1 MTMLIPVI
9 LSGGTGTRLWPV
21 SREGHPKPFI
31 RFQGE
36 QTLLERTYERAL
48 QCPDVREIVTV
59 TNTEYFFQTRECWD
73 KVKAN
78 SGADARFLREPTGR
92 NTAPAILLAALDIKA
107 RHGDD
112 AVLLV
117 LPADH
122 LIEDTTSFVRDVD
135 AAAALAANDQLVTFG
150 IPPQHP
156 ETGFGYV
163 QSGETLQD
171 GYRVERFIEKPT
183 PERAGELIDAGDC
196 YWNSGMFCF
205 SVKTIVEAYE
215 QYLPEM
221 AAQAA
226 QCLDASDNDSN
237 ASYLEIALDEF
248 AAMDDLSVDYGIM
261 EKSEQ
266 TALVPAH
273 FDWSDIGS
281 WRALAELV
289 EPDEQD
295 NRSTGEVISI
305 DSSNCFVQND
315 DRVVATIGLDDTIV
329 VDTPDALL
337 VSRND
342 RVQDVRKVVKQLKQD
357 GHESYRLHQTV
368 RRPWGTYTVLEEG
381 NNYKMKRIE
390 VKPGATLSLQMH
402 HHRSE
407 HWVVVGGTAKV
418 VNGEEERLLQAN
430 ESTYIPV
437 GNKHRLENPGKI
449 QLVLIEVQSGEY
461 LGEDDIVRFQDQY
474 GRA

>member
-1 MTMLIPVI
+1 MLVPVV
-9 LSGGTGTRLWPV
+9 LSGGAGTRLWPV
-21 SREGHPKPFI
+21 SRESRPKPFI
-31 RFQGE
+31 RLRDGK
-36 QTLLERTYERAL
+36 TLLERTYQRAL
-48 QCPDVREIVTV
+48 RCHDVAEIVTV
-59 TNTEYFFQTRECWD
+59 TNRDYYFQTRDSWTT
-73 KVKAN
+73 AR
-78 SGADARFLREPTGR
+78 SGTETEARFLLEPAGR
-92 NTAPAILLAALDIKA
+92 NTAPAILLAALDIQQ

-122 LIEDTTSFVRDVD
+122 LIKDTTAFINDV
-135 AAAALAANDQLVTFG
+135 AAAATLADSGRLVTFG
-150 IPPQHP
+150 IPPQHA
-156 ETGFGYV
+156 ETGFGYLRAGDV
-163 QSGETLQD
+163 LQD
-171 GYRVERFIEKPT
+171 GYTVEQFIEKPT

-196 YWNSGMFCF
+196 YWNAGMFCF
-205 SVKTIVEAYE
+205 RVNAIINAYE
-215 QYLPEM
+215 QLLPDM
-221 AAQAA
+221 TAQAA
-226 QCLDASDNDSN
+226 QCLDASGNG
-237 ASYLEIALDEF
+237 AGVPYLELPADEF
-248 AAMDDLSVDYGIM
+248 AAMEDISIDYGIM
-261 EKSEQ
+261 EKAAD

-289 EPDEQD
+289 EPDEQA
-295 NRSTGEVISI
+295 NRSTGEVVNV
-305 DSSNCFVQND
+305 DSRNCFIQSE
-315 DRVVATIGLDDTIV
+315 DRVVATIGLDDIMV

-342 RVQDVRKVVKQLKQD
+342 RVQDVRQVVKQLKQD
-357 GHESYRLHQTV
+357 GHESYRWHQTV
-368 RRPWGTYTVLEEG
+368 MRPWGSFTVLEEAEG
-381 NNYKMKRIE
+381 YKIKRIE

-407 HWVVVGGTAKV
+407 HWVVVSGTAKV
-418 VNGEEERLLQAN
+418 VNGDNEYLLQAN

-437 GNKHRLENPGKI
+437 GNRHRLENPGII